1 MKNTMI
7 NFEKRGGYDHN
18 HPIVNNTTNFFHKE
32 QKFGLA
38 KVKTKMEDLNFK
50 FLHDIEYICTALRN
64 PLNQP
69 KDLPALTKL
78 VELLKLKYEDLY
90 NTSYVQVTTFHINL
104 IEDELK
110 NMSIKL
116 YRYYFNGKEK
126 PVTIEA
132 ISKYAADHAMMQLIP
147 KIEAKGYYRENLRDV
162 KVETP
167 IAGVSTKRVDGKILV
182 WTTDGGWIEK
192 REE

>member
-1 MKNTMI
+1 MI

-18 HPIVNNTTNFFHKE
+18 HPPVNNTTNFFHNK
-32 QKFGLA
+32 QKFGQP
-38 KVKTKMEDLNFK
+38 KSTNKMQELNIS
-50 FLHDIEYICTALRN
+50 FLHDVEYICTALRN

-78 VELLKLKYEDLY
+78 VELLKLKYKDLF
-90 NTSYVQVTTFHINL
+90 NTAYVEVLTFHINL

-110 NMSIKL
+110 TMSIKL
-116 YRYYFNGKEK
+116 YRYYFHGKEK
-126 PVTIEA
+126 PITIEA
-132 ISKYAADHAMMQLIP
+132 ISKYAADYAMMQLIP

-167 IAGVSTKRVDGKILV
+167 VAGVSTKKVDGKILV

-192 REE
+192 REEQ